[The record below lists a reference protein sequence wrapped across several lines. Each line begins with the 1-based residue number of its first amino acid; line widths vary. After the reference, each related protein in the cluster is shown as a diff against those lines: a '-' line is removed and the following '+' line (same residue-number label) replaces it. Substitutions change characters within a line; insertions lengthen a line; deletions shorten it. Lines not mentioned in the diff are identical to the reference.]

1 MIVSVV
7 FRAPP
12 VYFIP
17 RNKYNMIERK
27 HIACV
32 LAALIANVSTIDA
45 FTMSTGTRNHIST
58 STASTNLHFGPNTA
72 YQEKQSSNVKQAST
86 VHLDHMKEDTV
97 DIMADADFMAA
108 LERAKQMDR
117 QYGVWSVPSQ
127 QAWETVDQLY
137 AQKGLQP

>member
-1 MIVSVV
+1 M

-12 VYFIP
+12 VYIFP

-27 HIACV
+27 QILCV
-32 LAALIANVSTIDA
+32 LAVLVANVSTTDA
-45 FTMSTGTRNHIST
+45 FTVSTGAKKHIST
-58 STASTNLHFGPNTA
+58 STASTNLHFVPNTA
-72 YQEKQSSNVKQAST
+72 YQEKQSSSNVKQAST

-117 QYGVWSVPSQ
+117 QYGAWSAPSQ
-127 QAWETVDQLY
+127 QAWEAVDQLY

>member
-1 MIVSVV
+1 
-7 FRAPP
+7 
-12 VYFIP
+12 
-17 RNKYNMIERK
+17 MIERK
-27 HIACV
+27 QVLCV
-32 LAALIANVSTIDA
+32 LAILIANVSTIDA
-45 FTMSTGTRNHIST
+45 FTMSTGARNHISI
-58 STASTNLHFGPNTA
+58 STASTDLHFGPNTA
-72 YQEKQSSNVKQAST
+72 YQEKQHSNAVKQATT